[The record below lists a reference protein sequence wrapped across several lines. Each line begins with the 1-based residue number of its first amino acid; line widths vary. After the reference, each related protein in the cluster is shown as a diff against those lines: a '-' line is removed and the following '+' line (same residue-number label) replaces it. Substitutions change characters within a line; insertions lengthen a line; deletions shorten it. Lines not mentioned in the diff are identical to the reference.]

1 MVDGKLTCSPWQLQL
16 LLLMMMMM
24 MMMMMMI
31 GMMMQITGL
40 LCKQRD
46 VAISQRP
53 HHASATAGQMVTC
66 DQRRAQS
73 RWVE

>member
-16 LLLMMMMM
+16 LLLLL
-24 MMMMMMI
+24 MMMMMI
-31 GMMMQITGL
+31 GMMMQITVL
-40 LCKQRD
+40 LYKQRD